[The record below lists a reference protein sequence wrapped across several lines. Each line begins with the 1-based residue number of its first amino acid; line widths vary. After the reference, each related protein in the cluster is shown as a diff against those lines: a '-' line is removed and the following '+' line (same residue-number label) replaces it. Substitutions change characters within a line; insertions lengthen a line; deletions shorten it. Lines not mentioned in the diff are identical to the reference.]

1 MSANTSPNPGQS
13 PTLESRLDAWS
24 RGWRAPVFAAL
35 VALIAGLPGLF
46 AMPPLDRDESRFA
59 QATAQMLE
67 TGDYVNIKLQDQPRN
82 KKPVGIHWLQ
92 AVAVEA
98 VSAPEDRGI
107 WAYRIPSLLG
117 AMLAAAACAWGAAAF
132 FGPRESLLS
141 GAILGATFLLS
152 TEAFIAKTDAA
163 LCGFTTLAMA
173 GLARIYA
180 AGLASEKVGKGPKLA
195 FWIGMAMAALIKGP
209 VGLLVAILAILALW
223 AWDRRI
229 GWLKQLGWSWG
240 LILFAAIVLPWAT
253 MITIAT
259 DGAFWGAAV
268 GGDLAPKLAGG
279 HESHSGPFG
288 YYALLS
294 PLLLFPVTL
303 LLPAALVLAWTR
315 RDEPGVRFALC
326 WLIPTWLMFEILPTK
341 LAHYTLPSFGALA
354 MLMAAALRKPL
365 GLGSRI
371 VGTVLLAIAGVA
383 FAAVCIVA
391 WKTYAAPQTLPLA
404 ILPALLFL
412 AAAVAGGWLILRR
425 RKAALALVTAGALG
439 VLAHGAM
446 AGLLAPRLDSLW
458 LSKRLAR
465 ALEAADLA
473 PRAGAPGPVAVTG
486 YSEPSMVFQ
495 LGTTTQLTD
504 AEGAADAV
512 DEGRPAVVE
521 GREDEKFRAALAA
534 LGHSPRL
541 AGEIRGLNYSDG
553 DDEVLR
559 VYRGEPR
566 RPSLPGREAPDV
578 LQDAEAPA
586 ATEEARP

>member
-1 MSANTSPNPGQS
+1 MS
-13 PTLESRLDAWS
+13 LESRLDAWS

-46 AMPPLDRDESRFA
+46 AMPPLDRDESRFT

-67 TGDYVNIKLQDQPRN
+67 TGDYVNIRLQDQPRN

-92 AVAVEA
+92 AVAVSA

-152 TEAFIAKTDAA
+152 TEAFIAKTDAS

-180 AGLASEKVGKGPKLA
+180 ASLAGEKAGKWPKLA

-209 VGLLVAILAILALW
+209 VGLLVVLLAGLALW
-223 AWDRRI
+223 AWDRKAPWAR
-229 GWLKQLGWSWG
+229 QLGWSWG
-240 LILFAAIVLPWAT
+240 LILFAAIVLPWAW
-253 MITIAT
+253 MITVAT

-279 HESHSGPFG
+279 HERHGGIFG

-303 LLPAALVLAWTR
+303 LLPAALVLAWTGR
-315 RDEPGVRFALC
+315 KEPGVRFALC
-326 WLIPTWLMFEILPTK
+326 WLIPTWLMFELLPTK
-341 LAHYTLPSFGALA
+341 LAHYTLPAFGALA
-354 MLMAAALRKPL
+354 MLMAAALRAPL
-365 GLGSRI
+365 GLVSRI
-371 VGTVLLAIAGVA
+371 VGTVLLAIAGFA
-383 FAAVCIVA
+383 FAAVCVVA
-391 WKTYAAPQTLPLA
+391 WKQYAAPSTLPLA
-404 ILPALLFL
+404 ILSALLFVASAL
-412 AAAVAGGWLILRR
+412 AGGWLILRR
-425 RKAALALVTAGALG
+425 QAAKALVTAGVLG
-439 VLAHGAM
+439 VLAHGTM

-458 LSKRLAR
+458 LSQRLAR
-465 ALEAADLA
+465 ALEKADLA
-473 PRAGAPGPVAVTG
+473 PRAGAFGPVAVTG

-495 LGTTTQLTD
+495 VGTTTQLTD
-504 AEGAADAV
+504 ADGAADAV

-521 GREDEKFRAALAA
+521 GREDAKFRAALAA
-534 LGHSPRL
+534 LGHAPRP
-541 AGEIRGLNYSDG
+541 AGEIKGLNYSDG

-559 VYRGEPR
+559 IYRGEPR
-566 RPSLPGREAPDV
+566 RH
-578 LQDAEAPA
+578 DAVERAE
-586 ATEEARP
+586 EEAQP

>member
-1 MSANTSPNPGQS
+1 MSSSTTLGLRPADS
-13 PTLESRLDAWS
+13 LESRLDAWS

-92 AVAVEA
+92 AVAVDA
-98 VSAPEDRGI
+98 LSAPEDRGI

-180 AGLASEKVGKGPKLA
+180 AGLAGEKAGKGAKLA

-209 VGLLVAILAILALW
+209 VGLLVAILAVLALW
-223 AWDRRI
+223 AWDRKA
-229 GWLKQLGWSWG
+229 GWLKQLGWGWG
-240 LILFAAIVLPWAT
+240 LILFCAVVLPWAT
-253 MITIAT
+253 MITVAT

-279 HESHSGPFG
+279 HERHGGPFG

-294 PLLLFPVTL
+294 PLLLFPTSL
-303 LLPAALVLAWTR
+303 LLPAALVLGWTGR
-315 RDEPGVRFALC
+315 KEPGVRFALC
-326 WLIPTWLMFEILPTK
+326 WLVPTWLMFEILPTK
-341 LAHYTLPSFGALA
+341 LAHYTLPAFGALA
-354 MLMAAALRKPL
+354 MLMAAALRAPL
-365 GLGSRI
+365 GRI
-371 VGTVLLAIAGVA
+371 TRVVGVGLLALGGVA

-391 WKTYAAPQTLPLA
+391 WKTYAAPSALPVA
-404 ILPALLFL
+404 ILAAVLFV
-412 AAAVAGGWLILRR
+412 AAAVAGGWLILRGQ
-425 RKAALALVTAGALG
+425 AAKALVAAGALG

-458 LSKRLAR
+458 LSQRLAR

-473 PRAGAPGPVAVTG
+473 PRFGAFGPVAVTG

-504 AEGAADAV
+504 ADGAADAV

-534 LGHSPRL
+534 LGHAPRP

-559 VYRGEPR
+559 IYRGEPR
-566 RPSLPGREAPDV
+566 RPPALETS
-578 LQDAEAPA
+578 AEEPAPA
-586 ATEEARP
+586 VEPAEEVRP